1 MGLFYQLDGK
11 LLEEQYVGHLSG
23 FRQWDQFGHAQ
34 DWILFPDNI
43 GPYLSIDET
52 SLSHGELYTVITNKE
67 AKGKKGALVA
77 MVKGVESEKVIN
89 VLSKIGVARRKK
101 VKEVTLDLAATM
113 ERIARR
119 CFPKARLVS
128 DRFHVQQLASDAVQQ
143 IRIEYR

>member
-23 FRQWDQFGHAQ
+23 FWQWDQFGHAQ

-101 VKEVTLDLAATM
+101 VKEVTLDLSL
-113 ERIARR
+113 I
-119 CFPKARLVS
+119 
-128 DRFHVQQLASDAVQQ
+128 H
-143 IRIEYR
+143 I